1 MPELPDILLYTEAL
15 QRHVVDR
22 VIEEV
27 SVRSPF
33 LVRTVSPP
41 ISSIRGNTVI
51 GTQHIGKRVV
61 LNLTDEVYL
70 VFHLMIAGRFK
81 WRPVGTKPKSRNDL
95 MCITFP
101 HGVLLLTEA
110 GTKKRASL
118 HIAVGADELEGY
130 DPGGLDVLTCTA
142 ETFASRLRWENHTLK
157 RALTDPRLFS
167 GIGNAYS
174 DEILHRA
181 GMSPFQWTSHISDE
195 ETETLLSAVQSTM
208 RYWIQLLR
216 DEVGKGFPEK
226 VTAFR
231 TAMAV
236 HGKFGM
242 PCPVCRVQVQR
253 IVYGDRET
261 NYCPGCQT
269 NGNILAD
276 RALSRILKK
285 DWPRNME
292 ELDRTP

>member
-15 QRHVVDR
+15 QRHVVDQ

-27 SVRSPF
+27 TVRSPF
-33 LVRTVSPP
+33 LVRTVSPS
-41 ISSIRGNTVI
+41 ISSLRGKTVI
-51 GTQHIGKRVV
+51 GIQNIGKRII
-61 LNLTDEVYL
+61 LNLTDEVHL

-81 WRPVGTKPKSRNDL
+81 WRPSGTRPKSRNDL

-101 HGVLLLTEA
+101 GGVLLLTEV

-118 HIAVGADELEGY
+118 HIAVGADELESY
-130 DPGGLDVLTCTA
+130 DPGGIDVLTCTV
-142 ETFASRLRWENHTLK
+142 ETFANALRLENHTLK

-181 GMSPFQWTSHISDE
+181 GMSPFQWTSRTSD
-195 ETETLLSAVQSTM
+195 TEAGTLLSAARSTLGQ
-208 RYWIQLLR
+208 WIHSLR
-216 DEVGKGFPEK
+216 DEVGTSFPEK

-231 TAMAV
+231 PAMAV
-236 HGKFGM
+236 HGKFGK
-242 PCPVCRVQVQR
+242 PCPICSAQVQR

-269 NGNILAD
+269 DGIILAD

-285 DWPRNME
+285 DWPRNIE
-292 ELDRTP
+292 ELGRTP